1 MASGPGIRRAQ
12 IGELSPEA
20 VRRQLE
26 RIVDSPV
33 FNKSAR
39 LTAFLRFVVEQT
51 LAGQGDTLKEQVIA
65 VELYGRGN
73 DFDSGVDPIVRVDA
87 RRLRDKLRE
96 YYAESNADSVII
108 SLPKGCYVPMFDQIV
123 ASRVPTAPGAG
134 TQPADQHVR
143 VSALAG
149 GVIAIAL
156 IAILVYNLR
165 SPSAPSLLRPLASLP
180 GVKGPPSLS
189 PDGNFVAFS
198 WSGPP
203 DQPDRGIYI
212 KSVDGEGLR
221 RLTSGGFDPA
231 WSPDGREIAFSRLGT
246 NGGVFVISQLGG
258 VERKIADSGSNAAW
272 TPDSTTLLVRDRE
285 VANDPYSIFSISL
298 KTLERRRVTRP
309 TIPIGD
315 WKCAVSPDGAKLAFI
330 RSGIPGL
337 SDVYLVPIAGG
348 EPRRITDWNGALN
361 GLAWTPDGQEIVY
374 DVEETGG
381 PRLWRISARVSA
393 PGRGARLGESTGDA
407 QAPSISRPAAGHPI
421 RLAYQI
427 RRQEAALRVFDL
439 TQHDSA
445 GVLNTPR
452 LFQRSSRVETQ
463 GRVSPDGKLV
473 AFLSNRDGANA
484 LWISD
489 FDGSNLR
496 RLTQTSPSGAF
507 PDWSPDGKMIA
518 FVNSPGGT
526 SIKGVFVIRIDGG
539 APKRLTAES
548 EIAGPPHWS
557 VDGQWI
563 YFMSRRGATF
573 QIWKVTPNGEHPTQV
588 TRNGGFEARESLDG
602 KFLYYTDTRPPE
614 ASGRPSPVRLMRA
627 PVDGGEE
634 VVVLPQIWTFHWSV
648 TEKGIYYLS
657 PGSAAKPHQILR
669 FESGHSEVAGELPG
683 PLATLSGD
691 AAVSRDG
698 RWLLMTELDRN
709 DTDLMLVDKFR

>member
-1 MASGPGIRRAQ
+1 MAYGPGIRRAQ

-33 FNKSAR
+33 FSKSAR
-39 LTAFLRFVVEQT
+39 LTAFLNFVVGQT
-51 LAGQGDTLKEQVIA
+51 LAGHGDDLKEQVIA
-65 VELYGRGN
+65 VELYGRGG

-108 SLPKGCYVPMFDQIV
+108 SLPKGSYVPVFEQS
-123 ASRVPTAPGAG
+123 AAAPVWREPSAG
-134 TQPADQHVR
+134 THPAGQRHQL
-143 VSALAG
+143 SLLAG
-149 GVIAIAL
+149 GAVAIAL
-156 IAILVYNLR
+156 TAILVYSLR
-165 SPSAPSLLRPLASLP
+165 SPSAPSQLRPLASLP

-203 DQPDRGIYI
+203 DQPDRGIFI

-231 WSPDGREIAFSRLGT
+231 WSPDGREIAFSRLGN

-258 VERKIADSGSNAAW
+258 AERKVTDSGSNAAW
-272 TPDSTTLLVRDRE
+272 TPDSATLLVRDRE
-285 VANDPYSIFSISL
+285 KANEPYGIFSISL

-309 TIPIGD
+309 TVPIGD
-315 WKCAVSPDGAKLAFI
+315 WKCAVSPDGARLAFI

-337 SDVYLVPIAGG
+337 SDVYLVPLASG

-361 GLAWTPDGQEIVY
+361 GLAWTPDGQAIVY

-393 PGRGARLGESTGDA
+393 PGRCARIGESTGDA
-407 QAPSISRPAAGHPI
+407 QAPSISRPAAGHPV

-427 RRQEAALRVFDL
+427 RRQEAALRIFDL
-439 TQHDSA
+439 TQHQSA
-445 GVLNTPR
+445 GVLNVPR
-452 LFQRSSRVETQ
+452 LFQRSSRVEAQ

-484 LWISD
+484 LWISA

-507 PDWSPDGKMIA
+507 PDWSPDGRTIA
-518 FVNSPGGT
+518 FLNSAGGT
-526 SIKGVFVIRIDGG
+526 GVKGIFVIRIDGG
-539 APKRLTAES
+539 EPKRLTAQS

-557 VDGQWI
+557 SDGQWI
-563 YFMSRRGATF
+563 YFMSRRSGSA
-573 QIWKVTPNGEHPTQV
+573 QVWKVTPTGEHPTQV
-588 TRNGGFEARESLDG
+588 TRNGGFEAQESLDG
-602 KFLYYTDTRPPE
+602 KFVYYTDTAPPE
-614 ASGRPSPVRLMRA
+614 ATGRPSPVRLMRV
-627 PVDGGEE
+627 PVDGREE

-657 PGSAAKPHQILR
+657 PGSGAKPHQILR
-669 FESGHSEVAGELPG
+669 FESGRSEVAGELPG